1 MGKKIRKNSARE
13 IRAEAEAELGGKEGG
28 RSTRKKAS
36 AARGYVREGAWLR
49 AASNQLSAAR
59 TSSSVSSVMKSKNLG
74 AENSYA
80 SSIPAA
86 AATVPV
92 SSAMD
97 GRGILRLGLGGSDA

>member
-1 MGKKIRKNSARE
+1 M
-13 IRAEAEAELGGKEGG
+13 
-28 RSTRKKAS
+28 RKKAS

-59 TSSSVSSVMKSKNLG
+59 TASSVSSVMKSKNLG

-92 SSAMD
+92 SSAIG
-97 GRGILRLGLGGSDA
+97 GRGIQRLGLGDQTLGLSLSL